1 MSASAARAVGYLR
14 RRTVGRAVRGY
25 LDWIGKAVGWAS
37 VVYLIV
43 WFVIFL
49 VSGIQLLAPLTDPL
63 PTRYLPLAANAL
75 LATFLLLPFFRAH
88 APPVILSRADLYR
101 LALAPAAPGESLRWA
116 FRLKS
121 LLYALSGLVLG
132 ACWTLLAATWLAT
145 RAPLAGPLLAL
156 LAPAQLGLA
165 WLAYAGA
172 GSAAE
177 SKPEFEPESKQSRR
191 VTLLLIGLILALCAL
206 DALAPGWG
214 LAAALHTPNPLTL
227 IQPAALLA
235 LVLWGVRASLRDAFP
250 PAFPAQCLVLSEL
263 RAMSTLAFLG
273 AGAADPARRAELLAQ
288 LRDKP
293 TRATNRRLRPPPAA
307 WGALGATSWRSAL
320 SLLRRPLLSHAFL
333 LLLLAGS
340 SFGVLSRA
348 VGLVGVLFAALAL
361 GQSLVRLVGPAA
373 PALPLP
379 LAPADE
385 ALGRALPGGLVA
397 AGVVTLVL
405 TLISVVGSSGL
416 GASVVGTTVSGVVT
430 GSALL
435 LAATQPLLGLLLLAK
450 FSSWTGLPAE
460 RFEMWFVA
468 ALLALSPAL
477 LLAPL
482 GLGLA
487 LLTQLG
493 LLWLLAV
500 LPF

>member
-1 MSASAARAVGYLR
+1 MRLMSASATHAIGYLR
-14 RRTVGRAVRGY
+14 RRTVGRAARGY

-49 VSGIQLLAPLTDPL
+49 VSGIQLLAPLEDPL
-63 PTRYLPLAANAL
+63 STRYLPPAANAL
-75 LATFLLLPFFRAH
+75 LAAFLLFPFFRAH

-101 LALAPAAPGESLRWA
+101 LALAPAPPGLSLRWA
-116 FRLKS
+116 YTLKS
-121 LLYALSGLVLG
+121 LLYAFSGLVLG
-132 ACWTLLAATWLAT
+132 ACWTLLAITWLAT

-165 WLAYAGA
+165 WLAYAGVT
-172 GSAAE
+172 AE
-177 SKPEFEPESKQSRR
+177 SKVSRR
-191 VTLLLIGLILALCAL
+191 YSAFLVGLILALCTL
-206 DALAPGWG
+206 GTLAPGWG

-227 IQPAALLA
+227 FQPAALLA
-235 LVLWGVRASLRDAFP
+235 LVLWGVRASLRGAFP

-273 AGAADPARRAELLAQ
+273 AGAADPARRGELLAQ

-293 TRATNRRLRPPPAA
+293 TRAFSRRLRAPPAA

-320 SLLRRPLLSHAFL
+320 SLLRRPGLSHVFL
-333 LLLLAGS
+333 FVLLMAS

-361 GQSLVRLVGPAA
+361 GGSLLRLIGPAV

-405 TLISVVGSSGL
+405 TLISVVG
-416 GASVVGTTVSGVVT
+416 ASVVGTTAGVALA

-435 LAATQPLLGLLLLAK
+435 LAATQPLLGLLLLARL
-450 FSSWTGLPAE
+450 SSWTGLPAE

-487 LLTQLG
+487 LLVQFG